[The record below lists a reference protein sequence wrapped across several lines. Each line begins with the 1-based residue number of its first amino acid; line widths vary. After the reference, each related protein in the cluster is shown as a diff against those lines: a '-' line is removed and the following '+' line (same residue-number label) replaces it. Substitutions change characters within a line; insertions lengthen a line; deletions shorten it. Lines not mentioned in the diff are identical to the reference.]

1 MSGERSAWGGAAS
14 RFGPAP
20 SGIREALAGASRGGS
35 YGAGPPV
42 SSPLLD
48 PVWEGQAAGA
58 SARWPRS
65 GASLGRAR
73 GEGRTVEPAS
83 SSCAVEDSRDLLQ
96 EAHRSR
102 PDISGARP
110 PEHKHAFC
118 VRHLCDRCNCLVA

>member
-1 MSGERSAWGGAAS
+1 MSGERSVWGGAAS

-20 SGIREALAGASRGGS
+20 SGIREALAGAPRGGS

-65 GASLGRAR
+65 GASLGPAR
-73 GEGRTVEPAS
+73 GDGRTIEAAS
-83 SSCAVEDSRDLLQ
+83 SGCATEDSRDLLQ
-96 EAHRSR
+96 EAYRSR
-102 PDISGARP
+102 SDISGA
-110 PEHKHAFC
+110 
-118 VRHLCDRCNCLVA
+118 